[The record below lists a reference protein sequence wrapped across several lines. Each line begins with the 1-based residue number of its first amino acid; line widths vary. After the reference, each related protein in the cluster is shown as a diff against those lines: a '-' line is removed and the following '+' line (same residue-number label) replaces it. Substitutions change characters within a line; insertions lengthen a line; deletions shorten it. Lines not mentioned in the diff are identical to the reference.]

1 MDDKNKKMKSPERG
15 VPPKEERVE
24 IVGDAGSVPEKRE
37 ILKEEKLISDEL
49 KREIEL
55 MELDEELKDEAKN
68 KAKKIGFLGEKEKIE
83 RLLQIAREKGVV
95 FAIQTAKA
103 MNDPYLLDIFHDML
117 AREGYYK
124 QFMK

>member
-1 MDDKNKKMKSPERG
+1 MDDKNK
-15 VPPKEERVE
+15 EELKRRE
-24 IVGDAGSVPEKRE
+24 ISASEQRIELEKDAGTVPEKRE
-37 ILKEEKLISDEL
+37 ILEEEKLISEEL

-55 MELDEELKDEAKN
+55 MEMNEELKDEAKN